1 MSISRLAYYLAL
13 IGGILL
19 LVFGLLGVFQSAFRG
34 FYVSWGLSYGGIVSL
49 LCGVIAVIG
58 ASRNSDLVWAI
69 VLIIIGIIG
78 GGIGGLLVLIGGILG
93 LVSVLSHRI

>member
-19 LVFGLLGVFQSAFRG
+19 LVFGLLGVFQSTFRG
-34 FYVSWGLSYGGIVSL
+34 FYVGWGLSYGGIVSL
-49 LCGVIAVIG
+49 ICGIVAVIG
-58 ASRNSDLVWAI
+58 ASRNTDLAWAI
-69 VLIIIGIIG
+69 VLVIVGIVG

-93 LVSVLSHRI
+93 LVSVLSRRT

>member
-19 LVFGLLGVFQSAFRG
+19 VVFGLLGVFQSTFRG
-34 FYVSWGLSYGGIVSL
+34 LYVGWGLSYGGIVSL
-49 LCGVIAVIG
+49 ICGIIAVIA

-69 VLIIIGIIG
+69 VLVVIGIIG
-78 GGIGGLLVLIGGILG
+78 GGLGGLLVLLGGILG
-93 LVSVLSHRI
+93 LIAALSHRA